1 MWLSPGLDCTSQGQ
15 ELYSALLWVHSI
27 YPVWSLPSASHHCCS
42 VAKLSP
48 ILCDPKDCSTPVSPS
63 LTISLSLLRFMSTAE
78 KEMATHSTILAW
90 RILWT
95 GEPGG
100 LLSMGLHRVR
110 HDWSDFTCMH
120 ALEREMATHSS
131 ILTWR
136 IPGTGEPGGLLSVG
150 SHRVGH
156 DWSDL
161 EAAACPLSQWCHPAI
176 SSSVIPFSCLQS
188 FPAWRSF
195 PVSRLF
201 TSGGQ
206 SVGASASASVLP
218 MNIQGWFPL
227 GLTGL
232 VSLLSKGL

>member
-1 MWLSPGLDCTSQGQ
+1 MWLSPGLDCTTQGQ

-63 LTISLSLLRFMSTAE
+63 LTISLSLLRFMSPAE

-110 HDWSDFTCMH
+110 HDWSNL
-120 ALEREMATHSS
+120 A
-131 ILTWR
+131 
-136 IPGTGEPGGLLSVG
+136 
-150 SHRVGH
+150 
-156 DWSDL
+156 
-161 EAAACPLSQWCHPAI
+161 EAAAVTLLYKQFPCGLKLILGGKQT
-176 SSSVIPFSCLQS
+176 VYQS
-188 FPAWRSF
+188 ERKD
-195 PVSRLF
+195 
-201 TSGGQ
+201 GQ
-206 SVGASASASVLP
+206 KWMVLT
-218 MNIQGWFPL
+218 IIGWPERKDCFR
-227 GLTGL
+227 GMW
-232 VSLLSKGL
+232 LLP